1 MKESVQKYKISG
13 MSCAACQSAVERAV
27 SKVSGVSSCN
37 VSLLMNEMSVDGTAS
52 EEAIIKAVEKAG
64 YKALSLGKTS
74 SAEGPDKD
82 TKNETKRLLKR
93 LIASII
99 VLAVLMYL
107 SMGHHMFGLPV
118 PSLLSSHTNLGIT
131 EMLLTIIILVIN
143 RDFFISGVRSLL
155 HLSPNMDSLVAIGSG
170 ASFIYSLIS
179 LYLGLSDYYFE
190 TSAMIVTFVTIG
202 KTLEAYSKGRTT
214 DALKSLMDLSPKT
227 AIIEEDG
234 IEKEIHA
241 SELKKGDLAIV
252 RPGEAI
258 PCDGIIEYGSSAV
271 NEAALTGES
280 IPVEKNEG
288 DIVHAA
294 TMNENGFIKVRA
306 SGTFEDTLLSKIIA
320 LVSDASATKAPI
332 ARIADKAAAVFVP
345 VVMLIALLTLIGWL
359 LFGADFSLSLSRA
372 ISVLVIS
379 CPCALGL
386 ATPVAVMVGNGVGA
400 KNMILFK
407 TAASLEEAGKTCV
420 AAIDKTGTITKGEPK
435 VFNVIPAEGISKD
448 ALLTSAFVLER
459 KSSHPLAKAI
469 TSFYEDLLESEGKS
483 LHARER
489 LSESVCDFKEH
500 PGNGLTGTLNGERIV
515 VGNKDFM
522 ERFIK
527 LSADALSFYSEAQDR
542 GSLSVFVLRNNEYLG
557 QLVLSD
563 EIREESAQA
572 VSELK
577 KLGIK
582 TIMLTGDSEGA
593 ARYIGKTADVDLV
606 IAKVLPSDKERV
618 IRELKES
625 DPKGNV
631 HVAMV
636 GDGINDAPALM
647 RSDSGFAV
655 GSGTDIAIDSA
666 GIVLMKNSLSLVP
679 AAIRL
684 SRAVLKNIKENL
696 FWAFFYN
703 ILCIPLAAGV
713 YQTLFGFTLEMS
725 PAVGAL
731 IMSLSSVTVC
741 LNALRLNLV
750 KPFDKRHD
758 RPKRGAGFDINAY
771 SNNEWLI
778 KMEEK
783 EIEMEKT
790 MTIEGMMCPH
800 CEKTVKNALEALP
813 GVSSADVSHEK
824 GEAHIF
830 LTSEVSDEDLKKAVE
845 EKDYKVVSVF

>member
-1 MKESVQKYKISG
+1 
-13 MSCAACQSAVERAV
+13 MSCAACQNAVERAV

-37 VSLLMNEMSVDGTAS
+37 VSLLMNEMTVDGTAS
-52 EEAIIKAVEKAG
+52 EKDIVKAVEKAG
-64 YKALSLGKTS
+64 YKAFALRKNS
-74 SAEGPDKD
+74 SAKRPEADSKSD
-82 TKNETKRLLKR
+82 TRRLLKR
-93 LIASII
+93 LLSSII
-99 VLAVLMYL
+99 VLVALMYL
-107 SMGHHMFGLPV
+107 SMGHHMFGFPA
-118 PSLLSSHTNLGIT
+118 PPLLASHVNLGIT

-143 RDFFISGVRSLL
+143 KDFFISGVKSLL

-170 ASFIYSLIS
+170 AAFLYSLVS

-190 TSAMIVTFVTIG
+190 TSAMIVTFITIG

-214 DALKSLMDLSPKT
+214 DALKGLMDLSPKT
-227 AIIEEDG
+227 AVIEEAG
-234 IEKEIHA
+234 IEKEVPV

-252 RPGEAI
+252 RPGETI

-280 IPVEKNEG
+280 IPFEKNEG
-288 DIVHAA
+288 DTVHAA
-294 TMNENGFIKVRA
+294 TINENGFIKVRA
-306 SGTFEDTLLSKIIA
+306 NGAFEDTLLSKIIA

-345 VVMLIALLTLIGWL
+345 LVMLIALATLIGWL
-359 LFGADFSLSLSRA
+359 LAGSDFASSLSRA

-400 KNMILFK
+400 KNAILFK
-407 TAASLEEAGKTCV
+407 TASSLEEAGKTSV
-420 AAIDKTGTITKGEPK
+420 AAIDKTGTITKGEPR
-435 VFNVIPAEGISKD
+435 VSGVIPAEGISKD
-448 ALLTSAFVLER
+448 ALLTAAFVLER
-459 KSSHPLAKAI
+459 KSSHPLARAI
-469 TSFYEDLLESEGKS
+469 TCFYEDLLESEKKS
-483 LHARER
+483 LHARNL
-489 LSESVCDFKEH
+489 LSENVRDFKEH
-500 PGNGLTGTLNGERIV
+500 PGNGLTGTLNDEKIV
-515 VGNKDFM
+515 VGN
-522 ERFIK
+522 RSFIEK
-527 LSADALSFYSEAQDR
+527 YKSLPPDAVSFYSDAQDS

-557 QLVLSD
+557 QLILSD
-563 EIREESAQA
+563 EIREESEKA
-572 VSELK
+572 VSDLK
-577 KLGIK
+577 NLGIK

-593 ARYIGKTADVDLV
+593 ARYIGRTAGVDLV

-636 GDGINDAPALM
+636 GDGINDSPALT
-647 RSDSGFAV
+647 RSDSGFAI

-684 SRAVLKNIKENL
+684 SRAVLRIIKENL

-713 YQTLFGFTLEMS
+713 YQALFGFTLEMS

-731 IMSLSSVTVC
+731 MMSLSSVTVC

-750 KPFDKRHD
+750 KPFDRRHD
-758 RPKRGAGFDINAY
+758 RPKRGQCFDLNAY
-771 SNNEWLI
+771 SNNEWLMQM
-778 KMEEK
+778 KEK
-783 EIEMEKT
+783 EIKMEKT
-790 MTIEGMMCPH
+790 MTIEGMMCMH
-800 CEKTVKNALEALP
+800 CEKAVKNALEALP

-830 LTSEVSDEDLKKAVE
+830 LDSEVSDEVLKKAVE
-845 EKDYKVVSVF
+845 EKDYKVISIA